1 MTLSHRWF
9 AGALS
14 AVLTLA
20 PLAAQPATQRALLL
34 ISIDGMRPDYVMAAD
49 AHGLKIPNLR
59 GILAQGTHASGVR
72 GVLPT
77 VTYPSHT
84 TILTGV
90 WPVKHGIANN
100 LTFDPAGTNFEGW
113 YWYSEDIRALTLW
126 EAAAKA
132 GYRVGSVSWPVSV
145 GAPGVT
151 DLIPEYWRA
160 ATPDDLKLMH
170 AISTP
175 GLLTEFEGRLGPYVT
190 DLEDAIPSDWS
201 RTRYAEAII
210 AHRHPRLMTVHLAAL
225 DEVEHQTGPFSAEA
239 NRTLEETDT
248 MVGTLNAAM
257 RREYPGAAI
266 CIVSDHG
273 FARIDHQFNPR
284 VALVKARLM
293 TPNLKRDSLR
303 SPAVTEWKTTSWG
316 TGGSSMIVLKDPHD
330 QATREAVGKVLRE
343 LAGDPANGIEGIL
356 DRDEIARLGGSA
368 AADFWIDMKPGYSI
382 GAAMDGP
389 LVREIAPGGTH
400 GYAPTHPEMLAS
412 FLIAGTGIRAGEDA
426 GEIDMRSI
434 APTLAKYLGV
444 PLPSADLPA
453 LEIF

>member
-1 MTLSHRWF
+1 MNLSRRLF
-9 AGALS
+9 ATT
-14 AVLTLA
+14 VLTSLA
-20 PLAAQPATQRALLL
+20 LGQMAAQPAGQRALLL
-34 ISIDGMRPDYVMAAD
+34 ISIDGMRPDYVTAAD

-59 GILAQGTHASGVR
+59 RILAQGAHASGVR

-90 WPVKHGIANN
+90 WPVRHGIFNN

-113 YWYSEDIRALTLW
+113 YWYSEDIHTPTLW

-170 AISTP
+170 ALSTP
-175 GLLTEFEGRLGPYVT
+175 GLLQEFEGQLGPYVT

-201 RTRYAEAII
+201 RTRYAEAIVT
-210 AHRHPRLMTVHLAAL
+210 HKRPRLMTVHLAAL
-225 DEVEHQTGPFSAEA
+225 DEIEHQTGPFSAEA
-239 NRTLEETDT
+239 NRTLEETDM
-248 MVGTLNAAM
+248 MVGRLNDAM
-257 RREYPGAAI
+257 RRQYPGAAI

-273 FARIDHQFNPR
+273 FARIDHQFSPR
-284 VALVKARLM
+284 VALVKAGLI
-293 TPNLKRDSLR
+293 TPNPKRNSLQA
-303 SPAVTEWKTTSWG
+303 PAVTEWKAASWG
-316 TGGSSMIVLKDPHD
+316 TGGSSMIVLRDPRD
-330 QATREAVGKVLRE
+330 QAARQVVAKLLHD
-343 LAGDPANGIEGIL
+343 LAADPANGIAGVL
-356 DRDEIARLGGSA
+356 DRDAIARLGGSA
-368 AADFWIDMKPGYSI
+368 VADFWIDMKPGYSI

-389 LVREIAPGGTH
+389 LVREIEPGGTH
-400 GYAPTHPEMLAS
+400 GYAPTHPEMLAA
-412 FLIAGTGIRAGEDA
+412 FLIEGSGIRAGADT

-434 APTLAKYLGV
+434 APTLAKYLGAS
-444 PLPSADLPA
+444 LASADLPP